1 MKQTRKTY
9 NKQIQPSQLLALN
22 AMTILVT
29 YTLLPLLSQ
38 DDVLTQGY
46 PPAESPTIVEGDSV
60 QGVPL
65 LPFDEEEEKQSEEV
79 LREFPEVE
87 GYAFHDF
94 SVITATSGILSQ

>member
-29 YTLLPLLSQ
+29 DTLLPLLSQ

-46 PPAESPTIVEGDSV
+46 PSAESPTIVEGDSR
-60 QGVPL
+60 QGMPF
-65 LPFDEEEEKQSEEV
+65 LPSYKEEE
-79 LREFPEVE
+79 
-87 GYAFHDF
+87 
-94 SVITATSGILSQ
+94 